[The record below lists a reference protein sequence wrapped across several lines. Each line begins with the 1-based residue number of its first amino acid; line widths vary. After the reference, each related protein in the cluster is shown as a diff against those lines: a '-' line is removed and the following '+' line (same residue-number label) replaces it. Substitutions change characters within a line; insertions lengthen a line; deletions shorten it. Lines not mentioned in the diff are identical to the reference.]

1 MAAGL
6 DRKRLMKE
14 IEADRRRVVRER
26 LAELRELIK
35 AARLNR
41 REAVA
46 AVKTQCRVARAKL
59 RTVCARR
66 AALAKEKGSAA
77 VAARQ
82 AERNEVRAGD
92 RVVRRGDKLHATGP
106 SRLRSTR
113 GERRAESD
121 DEVRGNLPPE
131 MLRVFDKVRKHIK
144 GSPRRTRTEAFLE
157 WAEENPGEVW
167 SMQSEE
173 AERDLH
179 RMVAEH
185 ERLNRAH
192 KSARRLAASDVPF

>member
-1 MAAGL
+1 MKAGL
-6 DRKRLMKE
+6 DRKKLMKE
-14 IEADRRRVVRER
+14 IEQDRRRVVRER

-35 AARLNR
+35 AAQLNR

-46 AVKTQCRVARAKL
+46 GVKTQCRVARAKL

-66 AALAKEKGSAA
+66 AAKAKEQGSAA
-77 VAARQ
+77 VAARRLER
-82 AERNEVRAGD
+82 AEVQAGD

-121 DEVRGNLPPE
+121 DEVRGNLEPE
-131 MLRVFDKVRKHIK
+131 LLKVFEKVKKHIK
-144 GSPRRTRTEAFLE
+144 GGPRKTRTEAFLE

-179 RMVAEH
+179 RMISEH
-185 ERLNRAH
+185 ERLGRAH
-192 KSARRLAASDVPF
+192 KSSRRLAASDVPF